1 MTGDVGAIRDSLDS
15 PQREF
20 LDQIWAAFETTY
32 LTAEHPV
39 TLVGHPVITTA
50 PETGEATVEA
60 HVRLGGGERWLKGH
74 GNGPI
79 AAFVDALKDAGIVVE
94 LTDYTEHALG
104 EGADAKAA
112 AYVEARV
119 NGGKTRWGVGLDA
132 NIVTASL
139 RAVVS
144 AVNRI

>member
-1 MTGDVGAIRDSLDS
+1 VRSAGG
-15 PQREF
+15 QR
-20 LDQIWAAFETTY
+20 W
-32 LTAEHPV
+32 V
-39 TLVGHPVITTA
+39 
-50 PETGEATVEA
+50 
-60 HVRLGGGERWLKGH
+60 KGQ

-79 AAFVDALKDAGIVVE
+79 AAFVDGLRHAGVAVE
-94 LTDYTEHALG
+94 LTDYNEHALG
-104 EGADAKAA
+104 EGADARAA

-144 AVNRI
+144 AVNRG

>member
-1 MTGDVGAIRDSLDS
+1 M
-15 PQREF
+15 
-20 LDQIWAAFETTY
+20 
-32 LTAEHPV
+32 
-39 TLVGHPVITTA
+39 TLVGHPIITTA

-60 HVRLGGGERWLKGH
+60 HVQLGGGERWLKGH